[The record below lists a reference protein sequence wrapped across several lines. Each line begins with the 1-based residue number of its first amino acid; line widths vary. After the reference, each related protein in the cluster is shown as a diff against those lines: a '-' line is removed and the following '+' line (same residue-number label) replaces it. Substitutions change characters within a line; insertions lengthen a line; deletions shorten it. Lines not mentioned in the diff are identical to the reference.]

1 MSIFWKIFMK
11 RIEAVV
17 QSDVSRDVV
26 RAVSKTGV
34 GGVTLVESLGQGAGE
49 RPEIGG
55 KQIEFNTTD
64 VIMSVIPDSKV
75 NQVVEKIISV
85 AHTGSKGDGK
95 IFVSEISNSYDIAT
109 KQKDN

>member
-1 MSIFWKIFMK
+1 MK
-11 RIEAVV
+11 RVEAIV
-17 QSDVSRDVV
+17 QSDMAKQVVQAIRDE
-26 RAVSKTGV
+26 GV
-34 GGVTLVESLGQGAGE
+34 EGITLIQSFGQGQGE
-49 RPEIGG
+49 RPLIGG

-75 NQVVEKIISV
+75 NQVVEKIMSV

-109 KQKDN
+109 KQKE

>member
-1 MSIFWKIFMK
+1 MK
-11 RIEAVV
+11 RVEAIV
-17 QSDVSRDVV
+17 QSDMAKQVVQAIRDE
-26 RAVSKTGV
+26 GV
-34 GGVTLVESLGQGAGE
+34 EGITLIQSFGQGQGE
-49 RPEIGG
+49 RPLIGG

-75 NQVVEKIISV
+75 NQIVEKIMSV

-95 IFVSEISNSYDIAT
+95 IFVSEIANSYDIAT

>member
-1 MSIFWKIFMK
+1 MK
-11 RIEAVV
+11 RVEAIV
-17 QSDVSRDVV
+17 QSDMAKQVVQAIRDE
-26 RAVSKTGV
+26 GV
-34 GGVTLVESLGQGAGE
+34 EGITLIQSFGQGQGE
-49 RPEIGG
+49 RPLIGG

-109 KQKDN
+109 KQKE

>member
-1 MSIFWKIFMK
+1 MK
-11 RIEAVV
+11 RVEAIV
-17 QSDVSRDVV
+17 QSDMAKQVVQAIRDE
-26 RAVSKTGV
+26 GV
-34 GGVTLVESLGQGAGE
+34 EGITLIQSFGQGQGE
-49 RPEIGG
+49 RPLIGG

-75 NQVVEKIISV
+75 NQVVEKIMSV

>member
-1 MSIFWKIFMK
+1 MK
-11 RIEAVV
+11 RVEAIV
-17 QSDVSRDVV
+17 QSDMAKQVVQAIRDE
-26 RAVSKTGV
+26 GV
-34 GGVTLVESLGQGAGE
+34 EGITLIQSFGQGQGE
-49 RPEIGG
+49 RPLIGG

-75 NQVVEKIISV
+75 NQIVEKIMSV

>member
-1 MSIFWKIFMK
+1 MK
-11 RIEAVV
+11 RVEVIV
-17 QSDVSRDVV
+17 QSDMAKQVVQAIRDE
-26 RAVSKTGV
+26 GV
-34 GGVTLVESLGQGAGE
+34 EGITLIQSFGQGQGE
-49 RPEIGG
+49 RPLIGG

-109 KQKDN
+109 KQKE

>member
-1 MSIFWKIFMK
+1 MK
-11 RIEAVV
+11 RVEAIV
-17 QSDVSRDVV
+17 QSDMAKQVVQAIRDE
-26 RAVSKTGV
+26 GV
-34 GGVTLVESLGQGAGE
+34 EGITLIQSFGQGQGE
-49 RPEIGG
+49 RPLIGG